1 MRLHLIGLAIVAS
14 LAAIPAFAAG
24 PAAATGPE
32 AALTKE
38 CGACHMVFPPSLL
51 PARSW
56 VAVMSGLKEHFG
68 ENAALDAATNKQIQD
83 LLTAGAADAAGG
95 NRHVMRGLS
104 ANQTPLRI
112 TELPSWIH
120 EHGKGRVSA
129 AALAKA
135 KAKSPS
141 DCVACHTGAAQGR
154 FEDEGEGEHEGSSDD
169 DD

>member
-1 MRLHLIGLAIVAS
+1 MRLHLIGLAIAAS
-14 LAAIPAFAAG
+14 LAAMPAVAAG

-38 CGACHMVFPPSLL
+38 CGACHMVFPASQL

-56 VAVMSGLKEHFG
+56 VAVMAGLKDHFG
-68 ENAALDAATNKQIQD
+68 ENATLDAAANKVILD

-104 ANQTPLRI
+104 ADQAPLRI
-112 TELPSWIH
+112 TELPSWIR

-135 KAKSPS
+135 KAKSAS
-141 DCVACHTGAAQGR
+141 DCVACHAGAAQGR
-154 FEDEGEGEHEGSSDD
+154 FEDEGEGKDD
-169 DD
+169 DDD

>member
-1 MRLHLIGLAIVAS
+1 MRLHLIGLSIAAS
-14 LAAIPAFAAG
+14 LAAMPAVAAG
-24 PAAATGPE
+24 P

-38 CGACHMVFPPSLL
+38 CGACHMVFPASLL

-56 VAVMSGLKEHFG
+56 VAVMAGLKDHFG
-68 ENAALDAATNKQIQD
+68 ENAALDAATNKQILD
-83 LLTAGAADAAGG
+83 LLTAGAADTAGG

-104 ANQTPLRI
+104 ADQTPLRI

-141 DCVACHTGAAQGR
+141 DCVACHAGAAHGQ
-154 FEDEGEGEHEGSSDD
+154 FDDEGEGEHEGKSDD